1 MALLLKKQRF
11 MSMVLALLTGSLAGV
26 LQGQTPE
33 APPKTDKTVT
43 EANADET
50 KPKVVPPVEEKV
62 TVTATRFERL
72 IDLTP
77 QSITVL
83 DSKEISSQ
91 PLWNVQQM
99 LGNLPGVSLQRM
111 GGLDGQIVVRG
122 LSSNDSR
129 VVMFIDGDRY
139 RTGRPS
145 LEYSFLDPNEF
156 ERIEVIRG
164 PASALYGA
172 DAMNGVV
179 NAITRRAEGDP
190 MQSSFSLVPRLY
202 ALGFSSVNQFGAG
215 RLELQG
221 VGNGFDLLI
230 GANYRTAGN
239 YRSGSGEIPN
249 SDFDSRSLNIR
260 AGYTSTPTRHFDII
274 AKAAYED
281 SGKASAPGAPLVVT
295 RMVPLKE
302 GSIRLGFT
310 QSQVTNWLQ
319 DVEASVYARDE
330 NTVIRSD
337 TATAANGNVEH
348 RDTWVIGP
356 TELGGKLLARSVAG
370 NSVLAY
376 GVDVYDENVPPFE
389 DEVRVT
395 NAAGATVSFS
405 PRDKR
410 VRAARQSNAGAF
422 GHYDWDPSSQWTV
435 SLGSRYDYIRTA
447 IDPKPA
453 LGESPAL
460 SAAFARNLLAEDTS
474 LTGSAGLIF
483 RPIPSLHLVG
493 NVSTAFRVPT
503 VFDKGGSGTIGA
515 LTSLPNADLK
525 PESSINYELGA
536 RVRLQTLNL
545 NLTTYR
551 SNYKDLLQFFF
562 IDSLT
567 RQRQNIG
574 RARIEGTELD
584 GTYEL
589 TKTLGLRF
597 NAANVKGTNTITGV
611 PLPYIP
617 PWNGLIA
624 VRQTWPSDGFWLEA
638 AERWS
643 QDKTR
648 IDKTQERPTAG
659 YDVFSLYSGIDLGRF
674 RPGLKSYRLTI
685 GVDNLT
691 NKAYVIPTTK
701 ESIGF
706 PQTNKNPLQEP
717 GRSLTINFTAG
728 F

>member
-1 MALLLKKQRF
+1 MSFLQKQRF
-11 MSMVLALLTGSLAGV
+11 AILVLVLFAGTYAGAAN
-26 LQGQTPE
+26 GQIAEGPAKEDTSAADTKAEE
-33 APPKTDKTVT
+33 A
-43 EANADET
+43 

-77 QSITVL
+77 QSVTVL
-83 DSKEISSQ
+83 DSKEIASR
-91 PLWNVQQM
+91 PMWNVQAL
-99 LGNLPGVSLQRM
+99 LGEQPGVSYQRS
-111 GGLDGQIVVRG
+111 GGLDGQLVVRG

-156 ERIEVIRG
+156 ERIEVVRG

-179 NAITRRAEGDP
+179 NAITRRAEGDATQP
-190 MQSSFSLVPRLY
+190 SFSLTPRLY
-202 ALGFSSVNQFGAG
+202 ALGFSSANHFGAG

-221 VGNGFDLLI
+221 LGNGFDMLI
-230 GANYRTAGN
+230 GANYRRAGN

-249 SDFDSRSLNIR
+249 SDFDSRSLNVR
-260 AGYTSTPTRHFDII
+260 AGYTSTPTRHYDVI
-274 AKAAYED
+274 AKVAYED
-281 SGKASAPGAPLVVT
+281 SGKASAPGAPLVIT

-330 NTVIRSD
+330 NTVIRSR
-337 TATAANGNVEH
+337 TATAANGNVEF

-376 GVDVYDENVPPFE
+376 GADAYDENVPSFE
-389 DEVRVT
+389 DEVHLF

-405 PRDKR
+405 PRAPR
-410 VRAARQSNAGAF
+410 VRDARQSNIGAF

-447 IDPKPA
+447 IDPTPA
-453 LGESPAL
+453 LGESPEL
-460 SAAFARNLLAEDTS
+460 SAAFARNLVSRDTA

-483 RPIPSLHLVG
+483 RPIPTFHLVG
-493 NVSTAFRVPT
+493 NVGTAFRSPT

-525 PESSINYELGA
+525 PESSVNYELGA
-536 RVRLQTLNL
+536 RVRLQALNL

-562 IDSLT
+562 LNSLN

-574 RARIEGTELD
+574 KAKIEGTELD
-584 GTYEL
+584 GTYEM

-597 NAANVKGTNTITGV
+597 NVATVRGTNTITGV
-611 PLPYIP
+611 PLPYVP
-617 PWNGLIA
+617 PANGLIA
-624 VRQTWPSDGFWLEA
+624 VRQTWPADGFWLEA
-638 AERWS
+638 AGRWS

-659 YDVFSLYSGIDLGRF
+659 YEVFSLYSGIDLGRF
-674 RPGLKSYRLTI
+674 QPGLKAYRLTI
-685 GVDNLT
+685 GIENLT
-691 NKAYVIPTTK
+691 DKAYVNPVSK
-701 ESIGF
+701 ELIGF